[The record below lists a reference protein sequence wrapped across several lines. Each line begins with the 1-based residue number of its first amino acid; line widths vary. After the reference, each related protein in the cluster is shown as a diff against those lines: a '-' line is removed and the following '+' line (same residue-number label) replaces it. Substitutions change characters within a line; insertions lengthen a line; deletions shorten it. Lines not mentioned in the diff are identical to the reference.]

1 METETCAGI
10 SPLTAR
16 QTEVIKMVALG
27 LNAGEIADVLGIGQQ
42 TVKNIKNRAYERLGM
57 NKATEVTRWAVAQGL
72 V

>member
-1 METETCAGI
+1 MEMCVP
-10 SPLTAR
+10 PLTQR

-27 LNAGEIADVLGIGQQ
+27 LNAGEIAAMLGIGQQ

-57 NKATEVTRWAVAQGL
+57 NKATEVTRWAISQGL